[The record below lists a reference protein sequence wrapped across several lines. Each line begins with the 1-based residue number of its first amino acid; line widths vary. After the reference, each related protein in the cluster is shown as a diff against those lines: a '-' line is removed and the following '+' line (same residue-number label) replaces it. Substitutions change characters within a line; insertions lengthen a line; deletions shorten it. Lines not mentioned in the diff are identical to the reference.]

1 LTPRLGPLPR
11 KMRNK
16 TQLETGSAVSVV
28 NNVELL
34 LKGLETRLNQS
45 NITLGESINKK
56 LQNDITIMQQ
66 HTKTVQDNVVASV
79 DQIINTESVK
89 SMQKPNAIHCMQILS
104 DPSADL

>member
-1 LTPRLGPLPR
+1 
-11 KMRNK
+11 MRNK

-56 LQNDITIMQQ
+56 LQNDITMMQQ
-66 HTKTVQDNVVASV
+66 HTKTVQDNVVTSV